1 MELSVFV
8 PIASGPVIGHH
19 WKEFRFLADI
29 KLTDS
34 SMHVFWHMWV

>member
-19 WKEFRFLADI
+19 WKEFSFLANI
-29 KLTDS
+29 KLSDS
-34 SMHVFWHMWV
+34 SVYVF